1 MLTVNKLETRTQF
14 SNSGSGTMSLV
25 FEYLAY
31 VWAVMI
37 CANFLAGSEAVE
49 GHLSCQRGWGTG
61 MDQALAS

>member
-1 MLTVNKLETRTQF
+1 
-14 SNSGSGTMSLV
+14 MSLV

-49 GHLSCQRGWGTG
+49 DHLSCQCGWGTG

>member
-1 MLTVNKLETRTQF
+1 
-14 SNSGSGTMSLV
+14 MSLV